1 MNAPAAINRRSF
13 LAASLVAGVAISFDA
28 TIAFAEE
35 AAVLNAFIRIG
46 PDDIVTIG
54 SKNPEIGQG
63 IRTMLPMLIAEELDV
78 DWAKVRIEQL
88 DANDKL
94 YGPQS
99 AGGSRSTPVNWLP
112 MRRVG
117 AGARAMVLTAAA
129 QSWGV
134 DVASLTTAK
143 GRVLHAHSGRSA
155 PYSAFAKAA
164 ATVPAPD
171 LETVALKSPDTFHI
185 IGTSVVGV
193 DTPGITRGQPLYGID
208 TVLPDML
215 YAAIEICPVFGG
227 SLESVDD
234 AAVRAI
240 KGVLAVVPVNSG
252 VSLPAG
258 QIDAVAIIADSW
270 WTANK
275 ARAKLKPNWSTA
287 AQTTHS
293 TAGYEKAAAVILAN
307 GAPQIDLRRTGDAD
321 AALASAAHVVTAAYD
336 YPFLAHAALE
346 PQNCTA
352 LYKDGKLEFWAPSQ
366 SPANGRRQVA
376 VLMDIAP
383 EDITIHLTRIGG
395 GFGRRLLN
403 DYMAQAGQIAK
414 AVPGRPVKLIYT
426 RADDIRHDFYR
437 PAGWHK
443 LSCGLDKDGAI
454 VALKDHFVTFGTG
467 GKPVRAAEMEPSEF
481 PGQMVPNVHYGM
493 TTMPTFMPTGW
504 LRAPTSNAMA
514 FVFQSFLDEVAEA
527 AGLDLPEL
535 MRRTLGEGR
544 MVAGKENAPPFNTA
558 RARAIVDKVC
568 SMAGWNPGRPAGK
581 TGEGRGFGFYFSHAG
596 YFAEVVDVSVV
607 DGATIRV
614 DRAFV
619 AGDVGAHVI
628 NPVNA
633 LHQAQGSVIDGMAQA
648 IAGQKI
654 ELVDGAV
661 AQENFNDYPLLRI
674 DSAPPTIVVEF
685 LKSDFPPTGMG
696 EPALPPVIP
705 ALGNAIYAATG
716 QRLRSLPLKLAATA
730 V

>member
-1 MNAPAAINRRSF
+1 MNASIAVNRRSF
-13 LAASLVAGVAISFDA
+13 LAASLAGGVALTFDA
-28 TIAFAEE
+28 TIALADDGP
-35 AAVLNAFIRIG
+35 AVLNAFIRIG
-46 PDDIVTIG
+46 TDDIVTIG

-88 DANDKL
+88 DANDKI

-117 AGARAMVLTAAA
+117 AGARAMLLTAAA
-129 QSWGV
+129 RSWGV
-134 DVASLTTAK
+134 DVASLTTVK
-143 GRVLHAHSGRSA
+143 GRVLHEASGRSA
-155 PYSAFAKAA
+155 SYSAFAKAA
-164 ATVPAPD
+164 VAVPAPN
-171 LETVALKSPDTFHI
+171 LETVALKSPDKFHI

-193 DTPGITRGQPLYGID
+193 DTPGITRGKPLYGID
-208 TVLPDML
+208 TVLPGML

-227 SLESVDD
+227 TLASLDD
-234 AAVRAI
+234 AEVRAT
-240 KGVLAVVPVNSG
+240 KGVLAVVPLNSG

-258 QIDAVAIIADSW
+258 QNDAVAIIADSW

-275 ARAKLKPNWSTA
+275 ARAKLKPEWSTA
-287 AQTTHS
+287 AQIGHS
-293 TAGYEKAAAVILAN
+293 TAGYEKAAADILAK
-307 GAPQIDLRRTGDAD
+307 GATQVDLRRTGDAD
-321 AALASAAHVVTAAYD
+321 AALSKAAHVVTADYA
-336 YPFLAHAALE
+336 YPFLAHATLE

-352 LYKDGKLEFWAPSQ
+352 LYKDGKLEYWAPSQ

-376 VLMDIAP
+376 TLMGIAP

-403 DYMAQAGQIAK
+403 DYMVQAGQIAK

-437 PAGWHK
+437 PAAWHK

-454 VALKDHFVTFGTG
+454 VALKDHFVTFGAE
-467 GKPVRAAEMEPSEF
+467 GKPVRAAEMEPTEF
-481 PGQMVPNVHYGM
+481 PGLIVPNVHYGA
-493 TTMPTFMPTGW
+493 TYMPTFMPTGW

-527 AGLDLPEL
+527 AGVDLPEL

-544 MVAGKENAPPFNTA
+544 MLQTKENAPPFNTG
-558 RARAIVDKVC
+558 RARAIVDKAC
-568 SMAGWNPGRPAGK
+568 AMAGWTPGRSTAK
-581 TGEGRGFGFYFSHAG
+581 TGKGRGFGFYFSHAG
-596 YFAEVVDVSVV
+596 YFAEVVDVSIV
-607 DGATIRV
+607 DGTTIRV
-614 DRAFV
+614 DKVWV

-628 NPVNA
+628 NPINA
-633 LHQAQGSVIDGMAQA
+633 LHQAQGSVIDGLAQA
-648 IAGQKI
+648 TAGQKI

-661 AQENFNDYPLLRI
+661 AQENFNDFPLLRI
-674 DSAPPTIVVEF
+674 DSAPPAIIVEF

-716 QRLRSLPLKLAATA
+716 KRLRSLPFKLQTVA
-730 V
+730 